1 LLNDRGELIAGSFHL
16 EENACAQEQ
25 AEDEHANASF
35 PYAAD
40 RILLVTVTQCI
51 EEPLHSGAFVASDGC
66 SLLHGGEHCSGS
78 CHGVH
83 LVCLMSGLS
92 FPLKRVFV
100 ALPLEREA
108 KWQFQALQEALKPF
122 ADILRFQNAAS
133 PHLTLQFWQEVM
145 EIEYHQIVKQTENI
159 ALKSKPFTMKCT
171 GVSTFGSRLRTG
183 THSGVQARLRT
194 GTHSGVQAR
203 GEDRVLFL
211 DIAFSEELAR
221 LRKLCPWPSGKPF
234 SPHITLARIEH
245 PQRFAVQKKKV
256 LKALE
261 GSAFAIPVDRLR
273 LFAEIDGRK
282 QTPIAEYPFPTL
294 PPPQA

>member
-1 LLNDRGELIAGSFHL
+1 M
-16 EENACAQEQ
+16 
-25 AEDEHANASF
+25 NASF

-40 RILLVTVTQCI
+40 RILLVTVTQGI
-51 EEPLHSGAFVASDGC
+51 EELLHKGAFVAFDGC
-66 SLLHGGEHCSGS
+66 IPLHGGGYCSGS

-83 LVCLMSGLS
+83 LVCLMFAHS

-145 EIEYHQIVKQTENI
+145 EIEYHQIVKQMENI

-183 THSGVQARLRT
+183 S
-194 GTHSGVQAR
+194 HSGVQAR